1 MAETRGGATGQGCGL
16 AKADGRA
23 YCYGVNFT
31 SPSVVEQLINDL
43 RYASWGRACNRAE
56 INSLFN
62 GAPPFT
68 DQEVEQNRIAVNVND
83 LSSTHIDMAA
93 RSQFTNALVLPNPLV
108 DIALDYGP
116 VWKKSQWAGT
126 ITKHL
131 NRLMKDSLA
140 FQEEEES
147 TFAQTVL
154 HGIGPCNWSDRYS
167 WCGEARGVEDILIP
181 GDTLRSLKNL
191 PFFAVYRSWSAPELS
206 RMISGPKVDP
216 GWNKTLA
223 KRMLRWIDKESIRLM
238 GTKYPDLWMPEKWAE
253 RIKEGGQY
261 WLAQVPTVDVWDF
274 YFWSDDDGQ
283 AGWKRRIVPDTWS
296 LSGNATSAVM
306 TQDRQRYGLNGKADF
321 IYDSGSRNYADRLDE
336 IIHFQ
341 FGDASAVAPFRY
353 HTVRSLGFLMFAVCH
368 LQNRLKCKIHDAV
381 FENLL
386 PYLRVN
392 NPADAERALKVSLDN
407 YAVIDPT
414 VSFIPQNERIQI
426 NQNLAEMG
434 LAINQQTMS
443 QNSAPFMQRFDMHDE
458 NPNETATKTM
468 AKMTASDALI
478 SSVIGRAYA
487 YQKYKFKEMAR
498 RFCVADSRDPDVR
511 KFRLCCLKAG
521 VPEEALNVEA
531 WDVTPTKV
539 SGNGNKMMQM
549 AIAEKMMAVRQLHA
563 PEAQARILRSY
574 DFAVTG
580 DPDMANALNPDQP
593 HISDTVHDS
602 QLLAGT
608 LMLGMP
614 VTPKGGANPQE
625 VIETLLHSMASVIK
639 RIEGTGGMATP
650 QEITG
655 LQNIAAYIGQN
666 IKQLAQ
672 DKTMKPKVKEYGDDL
687 GKLMNLVKAYA
698 QRLQEQAKKA
708 QEQNGNGQIDPK
720 DKAKVQAMMIQAQ
733 TKSKIQGEAHAQ
745 RTAERQIA
753 FQQKIKQDAI
763 KHHVEIKKKDIE
775 TAATVRRGGLKSFSN
790 GDE

>member
-1 MAETRGGATGQGCGL
+1 M
-16 AKADGRA
+16 
-23 YCYGVNFT
+23 
-31 SPSVVEQLINDL
+31 
-43 RYASWGRACNRAE
+43 RYAGYGRSLNRAE
-56 INSLFN
+56 INLLFN
-62 GAPPFT
+62 GAPPYT
-68 DQEVEQNRIAVNVND
+68 DEEVRQNRINTNVSD
-83 LSSTHIDMAA
+83 LSATHIDMAG
-93 RSQFTNALVLPNPLV
+93 RSQTTNALVLPNPLL
-108 DIALDYGP
+108 DIQLDFGP
-116 VWKKSQWAGT
+116 VWKKGQWGGI
-126 ITKHL
+126 ITKNL
-131 NRLMKDSLA
+131 NRAIKDSLP

-147 TFAQTVL
+147 TFAQMIL

-167 WCGEARGVEDILIP
+167 WCGDARSIEDVLVP
-181 GDTLRSLKNL
+181 GDTLRSLTNL
-191 PFFAVYRSWSAPELS
+191 PFFAIWRSWTAPELA

-216 GWNKTLA
+216 GWNKGMA
-223 KRMLRWIDKESIRLM
+223 KRLLKWIDKQAINLM
-238 GTKYPDLWMPEKWAE
+238 GMKYPDLWMPEKWEE
-253 RIKEGGQY
+253 RLKEGGQY

-274 YFWSDDDGQ
+274 YYWSDENKQ
-283 AGWKRRIVPDTWS
+283 AGWNRRIIPDTWS
-296 LSGNATSAVM
+296 ISGNAGMAVM
-306 TQDRQRYGLNGKADF
+306 NNDSQKYGMKGKAEF
-321 IYDSGSRNYADRLDE
+321 IYDSGSRNYAENLSE

-386 PYLRVN
+386 PYLRVS
-392 NPADAERALKVSLDN
+392 NPLDAERALKVSLDN
-407 YAVIDPT
+407 YAVIDNSVT
-414 VSFIPQNERIQI
+414 FVPQAERNQI
-426 NQNLAEMG
+426 NQALALMG
-434 LAINQQTMS
+434 LEINQQTMS

-478 SSVIGRAYA
+478 SSVIGRAYS
-487 YQKYKFKEMAR
+487 YQKFKFKEQVR
-498 RFCVADSRDPDVR
+498 RFCIPDSRDPAVR
-511 KFRLCCLKAG
+511 KFRLACLKAG
-521 VPEEALNVEA
+521 VPEEALNAERME
-531 WDVTPTKV
+531 VTPTKV

-563 PEAQARILRSY
+563 PEAQAQILRDY

-580 DPDMANALNPDQP
+580 DPDKANVLNPDQP

-625 VIETLLHSMASVIK
+625 VVETLLHSMASVVQ
-639 RIEGTGGMATP
+639 RIEGTGGMATS

-655 LQNIAAYIGQN
+655 LQNIAGYIGQN

-687 GKLMNLVKAYA
+687 GKLMNVVKGYA

-708 QEQNGNGQIDPK
+708 AAQNGNGQDAETMGKIK
-720 DKAKVQAMMIQAQ
+720 AMTITAQAKAKIAAD
-733 TKSKIQGEAHAQ
+733 SHAQ
-745 RTAERQIA
+745 KTAQRQIA
-753 FQQKIKQDAI
+753 FQEKIKQDAV
-763 KHHVEIKKKDIE
+763 KHHVEVRKKDIE
-775 TAATVRRGGLKSFSN
+775 TAANVRRGGMKSFDH
-790 GDE
+790 GED